1 MSFNTTQDKQLL
13 VISIL
18 IMIITVVIFIYMFA
32 KTPESL
38 KASSHGVPFFTPDA
52 IHPESGEI
60 ISIEKLVK
68 HFKGN

>member
-1 MSFNTTQDKQLL
+1 M
-13 VISIL
+13 
-18 IMIITVVIFIYMFA
+18 TVVTFFYMFT

-38 KASSHGVPFFTPDA
+38 KTSKNGVPFFTPDA

-60 ISIEKLVK
+60 LSIETLVK

>member
-1 MSFNTTQDKQLL
+1 MTFNKIQDKQLL

-18 IMIITVVIFIYMFA
+18 IIIMTVVIFIYMFA

-38 KASSHGVPFFTPDA
+38 KASRNGVPFFTPAA

-60 ISIEKLVK
+60 LSIETLVK

>member
-1 MSFNTTQDKQLL
+1 MAFNTTQDKQLL
-13 VISIL
+13 AISIL
-18 IMIITVVIFIYMFA
+18 ITIMTVVIFIYMFTKA
-32 KTPESL
+32 PESL
-38 KASSHGVPFFTPDA
+38 KTSKNGVPFFTPDA

>member
-1 MSFNTTQDKQLL
+1 MAFNTTQDKQLL
-13 VISIL
+13 AISIL
-18 IMIITVVIFIYMFA
+18 ITIMTVIIFIYMFTKA
-32 KTPESL
+32 PESL
-38 KASSHGVPFFTPDA
+38 KTSKNGVPFFTPDA

>member
-1 MSFNTTQDKQLL
+1 MTFNTAKDKQLL

-18 IMIITVVIFIYMFA
+18 IIIMTVVIFFYMFA

-38 KASSHGVPFFTPDA
+38 KTSRNGVPFFSPAA
-52 IHPESGEI
+52 IHPESGETL
-60 ISIEKLVK
+60 SIETLVK

>member
-1 MSFNTTQDKQLL
+1 M
-13 VISIL
+13 
-18 IMIITVVIFIYMFA
+18 TVVIFIYMFA

-38 KASSHGVPFFTPDA
+38 KASRNGVPFFTPAA

-60 ISIEKLVK
+60 LSIETLVK

>member
-1 MSFNTTQDKQLL
+1 MTFNTAKDKQLL

-18 IMIITVVIFIYMFA
+18 LIIMTVVTFFFMFA

-38 KASSHGVPFFTPDA
+38 KISKNGVPFFTPDA

-60 ISIEKLVK
+60 LSIETLVK